1 MDKVLFDRTPVT
13 GLTKWFKIVNVSL
26 VIVKVLIACGVAV
39 LLLQLLCAHHGRAD
53 GSVPGPVELPQ
64 VNLEANQRVISRLYY
79 HMIIYYYNAY
89 NSCCKMWHA
98 CLHYHNSRTEIPS
111 YLNVEV
117 DFSAPAEIREIPS
130 SFQMSSPSV
139 GI

>member
-26 VIVKVLIACGVAV
+26 VIVKVLVACGVAV

-79 HMIIYYYNAY
+79 RHCAHVT
-89 NSCCKMWHA
+89 KVLFKGKFKA
-98 CLHYHNSRTEIPS
+98 KK
-111 YLNVEV
+111 
-117 DFSAPAEIREIPS
+117 
-130 SFQMSSPSV
+130 Q
-139 GI
+139 